1 MKKNYKTIGI
11 GVVLIIVVGYLLIC
25 YINGGS
31 KSLNKN
37 NNESIFVEGED
48 EDEGTIEIKN
58 KEIVVEIKGE
68 IIKPNIYW
76 MKEESIIGD
85 LIKEAGGLTEKAD
98 LSGINRAELLKNHQS
113 IVIPSIEAE
122 SGVTSNTKSG
132 VNKDGKININTA
144 TEAELDTLPGI
155 GPARAADIITYR
167 EESGGFKSIED
178 IKNIKG
184 IGDASFEKMKEK
196 ITI

>member
-11 GVVLIIVVGYLLIC
+11 GVILIIVVGYLLIS

-37 NNESIFVEGED
+37 NDESIFVEGED
-48 EDEGTIEIKN
+48 EETIEIKN

-122 SGVTSNTKSG
+122 RGVTSNTKSG
-132 VNKDGKININTA
+132 VDKDGKININTA

-155 GPARAADIITYR
+155 GPARAADIKTYR
-167 EESGGFKSIED
+167 EENGGFKSIED

-184 IGDASFEKMKEK
+184 IGEASFEKMKER